1 MALNQELMRGG
12 CIMSALYCSGCTRS
26 RQVTQATGLDEG
38 DEDDAECV
46 ICHAYVRES
55 AVECDCCPR

>member
-1 MALNQELMRGG
+1 MTSVLL
-12 CIMSALYCSGCTRS
+12 CTGCTRS
-26 RQVTQATGLDEG
+26 RQVTQDTGLDEG

>member
-1 MALNQELMRGG
+1 MRFWCPRAG
-12 CIMSALYCSGCTRS
+12 CQKS
-26 RQVTQATGLDEG
+26 RQVSQDVGMDAG
-38 DEDDAECV
+38 DEDDCECV